1 VAVSDYPATLGDLTD
16 VEERIDARLTRV
28 EKRQAADAEVT
39 DEKVSDLRDK
49 VIEAAE
55 AAEASEATLREVL
68 ARLFEL
74 ERLWAVALENPDLI
88 RELAAQALKAR
99 GRD

>member
-1 VAVSDYPATLGDLTD
+1 MSGYPATLGDLTD
-16 VEERIDARLTRV
+16 VEGRIDARLTRI

-39 DEKVSDLRDK
+39 DEKVGALRDT
-49 VIEAAE
+49 VIQLTE

-88 RELAAQALKAR
+88 RELAVQVLKAR
-99 GRD
+99 SPG

>member
-1 VAVSDYPATLGDLTD
+1 VSGYPATLGDLTD
-16 VEERIDARLTRV
+16 VEGRIDARLTRI

-39 DEKVSDLRDK
+39 DEKVGALRDT
-49 VIEAAE
+49 VIQLTE

-88 RELAAQALKAR
+88 RELAAQVLKAR
-99 GRD
+99 SPR

>member
-1 VAVSDYPATLGDLTD
+1 MSGYPATLGDLAD

-49 VIEAAE
+49 VIEATF

-68 ARLFEL
+68 ARLIEL
-74 ERLWAVALENPDLI
+74 ERLWAVALENPDLV
-88 RELAAQALKAR
+88 RELAAQVLKAR
-99 GRD
+99 SPG

>member
-1 VAVSDYPATLGDLTD
+1 VSDYPASLGDLAD
-16 VEERIDARLTRV
+16 VEGRLDARLTKV
-28 EKRQAADAEVT
+28 EKRQGADAEVT
-39 DEKVSDLRDK
+39 DEKVSDLRVK
-49 VIEAAE
+49 VIEATE

-88 RELAAQALKAR
+88 RELAVQVLKAR
-99 GRD
+99 SPG

>member
-1 VAVSDYPATLGDLTD
+1 MSGYPATLGDLTD
-16 VEERIDARLTRV
+16 VEGRIDARLTRI

-39 DEKVSDLRDK
+39 DEKVGALRDT
-49 VIEAAE
+49 VIQLTE

-88 RELAAQALKAR
+88 RELAAQVLKAR
-99 GRD
+99 SPR